1 MNRLPLILATAGI
14 LSFAGPCVPAQEPA
28 WTGSWAAAPVAAA
41 AEDNALGPQ
50 GKTYRDIVHLSLGG
64 KAIRLRIS
72 NEFGAT
78 PLTVASVHV
87 ALSSGGDAI
96 QPASDRAATF
106 NAEPSV
112 VIPAGSIAISD
123 PIAMPVQPFA
133 NVAVSLF
140 VPDQSGVSLT
150 GHMLATSTNYVA
162 AGNVAA
168 SASIESA
175 TKVTHWYLLKGV
187 DVDAGSHA
195 AAVVVLGASISDG
208 YHSTPD
214 KNVRWPDDLAARL
227 QAGKKTS
234 QIGVLNEGISGNR
247 LLHDSTGPSALARFD
262 RDVLAQA
269 GAKYVI
275 VSLGTNDIG
284 RTFFPNK
291 PHQEVTAEQMKWA
304 MQQLVLRGHA
314 RGVKVIATT
323 LTPFEGAA
331 YYNEAGEQ
339 MRQAFNTYVRT
350 SGIADG
356 VIDFDR
362 AAEDPAHPARL
373 LPAYDSGDHLH
384 PNDAGYKAMAD
395 AIDLKLFTK

>member
-1 MNRLPLILATAGI
+1 MKRLPLILATAGI
-14 LSFAGPCVPAQEPA
+14 LSLAGVCVPAQETT
-28 WTGSWAAAPVAAA
+28 WTGSWAAAPVSAAA
-41 AEDNALGPQ
+41 NDNSPGPE
-50 GKTYRDIVHLSLGG
+50 GTTYRNIVHLSLGG

-78 PLTVASVHV
+78 PLRVGSVHV
-87 ALSSGGDAI
+87 ALSSGGDAV
-96 QPASDRAATF
+96 QPATDRTATF
-106 NAEPSV
+106 NAEPTV
-112 VIPAGSIAISD
+112 VIPAGSIAVSD
-123 PIAMPVQPFA
+123 AIAMPVQPFA
-133 NVAVSLF
+133 NLAVSVF
-140 VPDQSGVSLT
+140 VPEQPDISLT
-150 GHMLATSTNYVA
+150 AHTLASSTNYVA

-168 SASIESA
+168 SASLESA

-187 DVDAGSHA
+187 DVDAGPRA

-214 KNVRWPDDLAARL
+214 KNTRWPDDLAARL

-234 QIGVLNEGISGNR
+234 QLGVLNEGISGNR
-247 LLHDSTGPSALARFD
+247 LLHDSTGPSGLARFD

-291 PHQEVTAEQMKWA
+291 PHEEVTAEQMKWA
-304 MQQLVLRGHA
+304 MQQFVLRAHA

-331 YYNEAGEQ
+331 YYNDAGEQ
-339 MRQAFNTYVRT
+339 MRQAFNGYIRT
-350 SGIADG
+350 SGITDG

-362 AAEDPAHPARL
+362 AAEDPSHPARL

-384 PNDAGYKAMAD
+384 PNDAGYKVMSD